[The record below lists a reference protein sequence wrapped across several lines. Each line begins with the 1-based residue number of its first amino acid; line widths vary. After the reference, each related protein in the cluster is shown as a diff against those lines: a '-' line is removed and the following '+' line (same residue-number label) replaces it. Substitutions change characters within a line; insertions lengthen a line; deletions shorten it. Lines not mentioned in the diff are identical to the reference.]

1 MGFLVELF
9 MTDRWLLNESI
20 FGPLWSLIQDETISD
35 IDWDG
40 NSLWVS
46 SVKDGTKKVD
56 IPGIDEKF
64 VSTFS
69 HHVAN
74 SQGAE
79 FNQIKNVLQAET
91 PTLRITIVHES
102 LATSGR
108 CFSIR
113 KSMPKL
119 RFTAVD
125 AVNNDWCGEDLMN
138 FLVNCVTM
146 HSNMAFCGEPG
157 AGKTEG
163 AKFFSTFIPGNEKVL
178 TIEDTLEW
186 HYKEINPGKRADE
199 IKVNDA
205 DDYTKAIKVALRLNP
220 SWLMLSEARSTEV
233 QYLIEGWST
242 GVNGMTTI
250 HAGDVRDIPDRITNM
265 IDKGLDATRIA
276 NNVYSYLNIGILV
289 KKDDTEGSTKRRI
302 RQVGI
307 FRHTEEKNECTII
320 MEDGKFYK
328 DRIPEWFLEKMSK
341 AGIINPFYS
350 AELQQRM
357 DNERRNVYYGNYDET
372 QGANVSSIVKNTEKV
387 IKNTDIDEDDI
398 IDIIEGRAA
407 V

>member
-1 MGFLVELF
+1 
-9 MTDRWLLNESI
+9 MTDRWLLDENM
-20 FGPLWSLIQDETISD
+20 FGPLWPLIQDESISD

-40 NSLWVS
+40 DALWIS
-46 SVKDGTKKVD
+46 SVKDGTKRVD
-56 IPGIDEKF
+56 IPGVNENF
-64 VSTFS
+64 VNTFS
-69 HHVAN
+69 HYVAN
-74 SQGAE
+74 SQGVE
-79 FNQIKNVLQAET
+79 FNQIKDVLQAET

-102 LATSGR
+102 LASSGR

-119 RFTAVD
+119 RFTAID
-125 AVNNDWCGEDLMN
+125 AVKDGWCDEDLMH
-138 FLVNCVTM
+138 FLANCVTM

-186 HYKEINPGKRADE
+186 HYKEINPKKRADE

-205 DDYTKAIKVALRLNP
+205 ADYTKAIKVALRLNP

-250 HAGDVRDIPDRITNM
+250 HAGDVKDIPDRITNM

-302 RQVGI
+302 RQVGL
-307 FRHTEEKNECTII
+307 FRHAEEKNECVII
-320 MEDGKFYK
+320 MENGKFFK
-328 DRIPEWFLEKMSK
+328 DKIPGWFLDKM
-341 AGIINPFYS
+341 ARTGIINPFYS
-350 AELQQRM
+350 AELAERM
-357 DNERRNVYYGNYDET
+357 RNERKGIFYGNYDAENKT
-372 QGANVSSIVKNTEKV
+372 KIEKVVKNTETV
-387 IKNTDIDEDDI
+387 IKNTDIDGDSI
-398 IDIIEGRAA
+398 IDLVEGNVA